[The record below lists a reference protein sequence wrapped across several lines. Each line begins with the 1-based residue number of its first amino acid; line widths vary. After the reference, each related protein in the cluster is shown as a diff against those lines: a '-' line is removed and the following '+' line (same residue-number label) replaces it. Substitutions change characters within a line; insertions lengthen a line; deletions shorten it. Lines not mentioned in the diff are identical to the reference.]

1 MPSFA
6 RSWDAFGGDGWD
18 AFFCQVVSRK
28 RVIRYIPQKS
38 PMINDPFAERDHVGV
53 QGCIG
58 TKLHHTKM
66 AEMHEMPYLYRS
78 FSAKEQKMSFPA
90 KEQKIYK

>member
-1 MPSFA
+1 MGCLLLLGRFPQKSH
-6 RSWDAFGGDGWD
+6 SLY
-18 AFFCQVVSRK
+18 S
-28 RVIRYIPQKS
+28 PQKS